1 MQVLD
6 KRYVIGVDYGTDS
19 CRAILLDAADGTRI
33 AESSCAYPRWKK
45 GLYCDPLIDRYRQ
58 HPQDYIDTFKTVIKD
73 IVSQVKPEVVCGI
86 GGISFDTT
94 ASTPVLVDEAGTP
107 LSLLPEFSEEPD
119 AMFVLWKDHTSLAEA
134 DEINALAH
142 EWEVDYTQFS
152 GGTYSPEWGWSKVL
166 HLLRTNEKA
175 ASAAYSWMEH
185 CDWMTAWLTGNTKPE
200 NIRRSRCAAGHKAMW
215 RAEWGGL
222 PSEKFLA
229 KLDCRLA
236 EMRKTFSGETHTSD
250 VCAGSIDPVLA
261 KELSLPETVKVG
273 VGAIDAHV
281 GAVGASISDG
291 VLVRIMGTST
301 CDILVSS
308 YEEVGDRRINGIC
321 GQVDGSVIS
330 GMIGFEAGQAAFGD
344 IFAWFKRLMLW
355 SVETLLPNEVQGI
368 ESKILPSLEKKAALV
383 SPGQSSLLAL
393 DWMNGRRTPDSD
405 QRVKGAITGITLGAD
420 APMIYRALIE
430 STAFGT
436 RAIIERFKEE
446 GVNISSVR
454 AVGGISQKSGLVMQI
469 MSDVIGMPVTVV
481 DCDQS
486 CALGAGMLASVAC
499 GIYSSLPEAQSKM
512 MAPDGRTYIPD
523 MNKKAIYDDLY
534 SKYLELGSFV
544 SSK

>member
-142 EWEVDYTQFS
+142 DWEVDYTQFS

-222 PSEKFLA
+222 PSEKFLV

-250 VCAGSIDPVLA
+250 VCAGSINPVLA
-261 KELSLPETVKVG
+261 KELGLPETVKVG

-281 GAVGASISDG
+281 GAVGASISG
-291 VLVRIMGTST
+291 YIYLR
-301 CDILVSS
+301 
-308 YEEVGDRRINGIC
+308 Y
-321 GQVDGSVIS
+321 S
-330 GMIGFEAGQAAFGD
+330 GKF
-344 IFAWFKRLMLW
+344 L
-355 SVETLLPNEVQGI
+355 
-368 ESKILPSLEKKAALV
+368 
-383 SPGQSSLLAL
+383 
-393 DWMNGRRTPDSD
+393 
-405 QRVKGAITGITLGAD
+405 
-420 APMIYRALIE
+420 
-430 STAFGT
+430 
-436 RAIIERFKEE
+436 
-446 GVNISSVR
+446 
-454 AVGGISQKSGLVMQI
+454 
-469 MSDVIGMPVTVV
+469 
-481 DCDQS
+481 
-486 CALGAGMLASVAC
+486 
-499 GIYSSLPEAQSKM
+499 
-512 MAPDGRTYIPD
+512 
-523 MNKKAIYDDLY
+523 
-534 SKYLELGSFV
+534 
-544 SSK
+544 